1 MNRILLPLIV
11 LASASVVLPQD
22 PESFNLK
29 GFVSLDTVTVSGPWG
44 GFSADVGSRGLT
56 AGSDLDQDGKQ
67 EVFVAHYDHG
77 GGVAGFEMGK
87 HNLEL
92 IWYSDITPE
101 EGGNLGTRMV
111 QTGDLDGDGIGEI
124 IFFRG
129 GYLWDLTRGLY
140 VYEYNGS
147 DNGFDLVYHNMLA
160 TLSGDS
166 ISWIRIIEYFV
177 VEDID
182 NDGIQ
187 ELVFPLNG
195 PNSMGPS
202 RSEDFVSVISFPGG
216 FDGGDEALVEEYWI
230 SPRDVDKDGV
240 IENRL
245 GGGSPVT
252 VAITDI
258 DGDSQKEVYCHVW
271 NWFNGF
277 FFEVV
282 GPDTYTLG
290 DTTYVMAT
298 LADSV
303 DDFSIMQ
310 PAVADMNHDG
320 RDEIYLGSY
329 YLGKIFKIE
338 DMDGDATSFTSDE
351 IQQLPRE
358 PISTLGAIAYDF
370 TADGTPEIYF
380 GASATTGMDVI
391 TWDGVSFD
399 HFLTDP
405 LAVGFVSKLAVANL
419 DGDNKSE
426 LVTSHQDL
434 YLYERHKYIC
444 RVSEH
449 SRPDLIPPDPP
460 VMVAA
465 HPGHDQISLTWN
477 MNRDGD
483 FLEYVVYGDT
493 LANPTISLDTL
504 VMYYDTTMLVQS
516 LFEGTTYHFRVKA
529 LDAKYNESSY
539 SNEMVATT
547 LGVSPGSSGLRP
559 ARITLHQN
567 YPNPFNPSTTL
578 RYELPQAAQV
588 TLAIYDLLGREVT
601 TLVEGYAQPGT
612 HMAVWNAGSYP
623 SGIYLVRLVTPGYA
637 KTIKLVL
644 LK

>member
-1 MNRILLPLIV
+1 MNRALFALTFLLAVSI
-11 LASASVVLPQD
+11 VLPQD

-29 GFVSLDTVTVSGPWG
+29 GFVSLDTVTATGAWA
-44 GFSADVGSRGLT
+44 GFAADFGSRGLT
-56 AGSDLDQDGKQ
+56 AGSDLDLDGKQ
-67 EVFVAHYDHG
+67 EVFVSHYDHG

-87 HNLEL
+87 HNLEM
-92 IWYSDITPE
+92 IWFSNITPE
-101 EGGNLGTRMV
+101 EGGSLGTRMA
-111 QTGDLDGDGIGEI
+111 QTGDLDGDGAGEI

-129 GYLWDLTRGLY
+129 GYLRDLTRGLY
-140 VYEYNGS
+140 VYEFNGS

-160 TLSGDS
+160 TISGDS

-195 PNSMGPS
+195 INSIGPS
-202 RSEDFVSVISFPGG
+202 RSEDFVSVISFPNG
-216 FDGGDEALVEEYWI
+216 FAGGDEALVEEYWV
-230 SPRDVDKDGV
+230 SPRDVDKDGI

-298 LADSV
+298 LADDV

-338 DMDGDATSFTSDE
+338 DMDGEATTFTSDE

-380 GASATTGMDVI
+380 GASATTGMDII
-391 TWDGVSFD
+391 TWDGVS
-399 HFLTDP
+399 L
-405 LAVGFVSKLAVANL
+405 LAIANL
-419 DGDNKSE
+419 NGNDKSE

-460 VMVAA
+460 VVIAA
-465 HPGHDQISLTWN
+465 HPGLDQISLTWN
-477 MNRDGD
+477 MNRD
-483 FLEYVVYGDT
+483 
-493 LANPTISLDTL
+493 A
-504 VMYYDTTMLVQS
+504 VQD
-516 LFEGTTYHFRVKA
+516 LYEGTTYHFRVKA

-547 LGVSPGSSGLRP
+547 LGIAPGSTGLTPKRFALHP
-559 ARITLHQN
+559 A
-567 YPNPFNPSTTL
+567 YPNPFNPATTI
-578 RYELPQAAQV
+578 RYELPQAATV
-588 TLAIYDLLGREVT
+588 TLTIYDLLGREVA
-601 TLVEGYAQPGT
+601 TLAEGYTQSGT
-612 HMAVWNAGSYP
+612 HETIWDAGSLP
-623 SGIYLVRLVTPGYA
+623 SGIYLVRMASPGYS
-637 KTIKLVL
+637 KTIKLLL